1 MVLGELQEARGNVES
16 LRRRVKKWSAKL
28 AECRRRGD
36 ITRGGHAGERVLEG
50 NRRVR
55 EAQKAVKVLE
65 RELQG
70 MGGEVQVKQEGGVND
85 DDIVELG
92 EVVVDE
98 KDEERKANPGVKREE
113 EEGGGGRGMGIRR
126 GMGMARGRGMTPAA
140 SCALR
145 IGCATDSAHPWQQ
158 KLPIFPGQGRW

>member
-16 LRRRVKKWSAKL
+16 LRRRVKKWSATL

-36 ITRGGHAGERVLEG
+36 LTRGGGHAGERVLEG

-55 EAQKAVKVLE
+55 EAQKAVEVLE

-70 MGGEVQVKQEGGVND
+70 MGGGVQVKQEGGVND

-98 KDEERKANPGVKREE
+98 KDEERRANPGVKREE
-113 EEGGGGRGMGIRR
+113 EEGGGEGDRDGGGDGDGERE
-126 GMGMARGRGMTPAA
+126 GDDAGGV
-140 SCALR
+140 LR
-145 IGCATDSAHPWQQ
+145 ITDWMRNRLGSSLAA
-158 KLPIFPGQGRW
+158 KAANFP